1 MSTNKPFTSAKEV
14 CEWVRRE
21 AYYGS
26 LPNQDGEETEE
37 TLDIIEA
44 ANNYLLYLQYGYAI
58 RNAAESPP
66 FDEQQ
71 T

>member
-21 AYYGS
+21 AYYGC
-26 LPNQDGEETEE
+26 LPNQDGEETP
-37 TLDIIEA
+37 DIIDA

>member
-21 AYYGS
+21 AYYGC
-26 LPNQDGEETEE
+26 LANQDGEE

>member
-1 MSTNKPFTSAKEV
+1 MSTHKPFTSAKEV

-26 LPNQDGEETEE
+26 LPNQDGEETP
-37 TLDIIEA
+37 DIIDA

-66 FDEQQ
+66 FDEQP